1 MNHAFE
7 RKTVVAEQLA
17 IASDILYTEEVAA
30 LTRVPVATLRWLKAT
45 GQPPK
50 CGKLGPASGKAQ
62 RERRIKI
69 NHDSGSS
76 CRMV

>member
-1 MNHAFE
+1 MPFE

-50 CGKLGPASGKAQ
+50 CGKLGRRVVYRRSDVEAWIASAF
-62 RERRIKI
+62 E
-69 NHDSGSS
+69 DSAT
-76 CRMV
+76 